1 MELGPSYFKYME
13 STVNN
18 PTVLAKLLGFYTIEI
33 RNIESGTVQAKADL
47 LVMEN
52 LFFNKK
58 IVKTFDLKGIQGRKV
73 KATTSGTSTKPLF
86 DGDWIEGA
94 IVCRISGTL
103 LMGQCRSTSGPDV
116 ITPPLEAGSPG
127 GDQKR
132 LGVPLEIEHHGLLAV
147 VGN

>member
-1 MELGPSYFKYME
+1 ME
-13 STVNN
+13 STTTN
-18 PTVLAKLLGFYTIEI
+18 PTALAKLLGFYTIEI

-73 KATTSGTSTKPLF
+73 KATTLGNSSKPLF

-94 IVCRISGTL
+94 IVCHVGSHLFTNQRRPTTGSN
-103 LMGQCRSTSGPDV
+103 V
-116 ITPPLEAGSPG
+116 ITPRFETSPAGS
-127 GDQKR
+127 DHER
-132 LGVPLEIEHHGLLAV
+132 LGVPIEIKHYGLLAFDW
-147 VGN
+147 N

>member
-1 MELGPSYFKYME
+1 MRGTLPTCESKVYPGVYPRHSSTYRQVLIELGPSYFKYVE
-13 STVNN
+13 STATN

-58 IVKTFDLKGIQGRKV
+58 IAKTFDLKGIQGRKI
-73 KATTSGTSTKPLF
+73 KATTSELSTKPLF

-94 IVCRISGTL
+94 
-103 LMGQCRSTSGPDV
+103 V
-116 ITPPLEAGSPG
+116 I
-127 GDQKR
+127 
-132 LGVPLEIEHHGLLAV
+132 
-147 VGN
+147 

>member
-1 MELGPSYFKYME
+1 MSQKFALVFYLGRSSTYRQVLIELGPSYFKYME
-13 STVNN
+13 STASN

-52 LFFNKK
+52 LFFGKK

-73 KATTSGTSTKPLF
+73 KATTSSTSTKPLF

-94 IVCRISGTL
+94 SF
-103 LMGQCRSTSGPDV
+103 
-116 ITPPLEAGSPG
+116 
-127 GDQKR
+127 
-132 LGVPLEIEHHGLLAV
+132 
-147 VGN
+147 

>member
-1 MELGPSYFKYME
+1 MPGMLPICELKIYPSVFFCHSCQHRQVLIELGPSYFKYME
-13 STVNN
+13 STANN

-52 LFFNKK
+52 LFFDKK

-73 KATTSGTSTKPLF
+73 KATTSGTSSKPLF

-94 IVCRISGTL
+94 IV
-103 LMGQCRSTSGPDV
+103 
-116 ITPPLEAGSPG
+116 
-127 GDQKR
+127 
-132 LGVPLEIEHHGLLAV
+132 
-147 VGN
+147 